1 MGRGNRGPAERFHAF
16 LARRLLRMKIL
27 IAGAG
32 GFVGGALLERLAA
45 HEIILPSREPEKFRR
60 AGVKGSFP
68 VFNGDLEKLVIGSA
82 PEVVI
87 NLLGIIRETP
97 GASFDLVHREY
108 TARLLAGA
116 RAAGV
121 KKFIQMSALGAAPG
135 APSEYHRSKF
145 AGETAVRESG
155 LPYVI
160 FRPSFITGP
169 GQKFSRDLEK
179 LARFIPVFAVPSDAF
194 VAPVEAAVVAACFG
208 RAAEDGA
215 VKDEIFELA
224 GDRVLSFRQLVAE
237 SLKASGFNRP
247 VIGLPR
253 KLFFPLLPLFSL
265 LPEPPMTLEQYL
277 MMASP
282 NVPSGEFRGAEELL
296 TGA

>member
-1 MGRGNRGPAERFHAF
+1 MRIF
-16 LARRLLRMKIL
+16 

-32 GFVGGALLERLAA
+32 GFVGGALIRRLAG
-45 HEIILPSREPEKFRR
+45 HELILPSREPGKFRG

-68 VFNGDLEKLVIGSA
+68 AFTEDLQKLVAESA

-108 TARLLAGA
+108 TSRLLAGA

-121 KKFIQMSALGAAPG
+121 KKFIQMSALGASPDA
-135 APSEYHRSKF
+135 AAEYHRSKF
-145 AGETAVRESG
+145 AGETAVQESG

-169 GQKFSRDLEK
+169 GQKFRKDLAK
-179 LARFIPVFAVPSDAF
+179 LARFIPVFAVPCDAT
-194 VAPVEAAVVAACFG
+194 VAPVEVEAVAACFL
-208 RAAEDGA
+208 RAVEDA
-215 VKDEIFELA
+215 SIKNEIFELA
-224 GDRVLSFRQLVAE
+224 GDRVVNFRELVSE
-237 SLKASGFNRP
+237 SLKAGGFNRL

-253 KLFFPLLPLFSL
+253 KLFFPLLPLFSIF
-265 LPEPPMTLEQYL
+265 PEPPMTREQYL

-282 NVPSGEFRGAEELL
+282 NVPSGKFRGVKDLL
-296 TGA
+296 GG

>member
-1 MGRGNRGPAERFHAF
+1 MR
-16 LARRLLRMKIL
+16 IL
-27 IAGAG
+27 IAGGA
-32 GFVGGALLERLAA
+32 GFVGGAVVERLAA
-45 HEIILPSREPEKFRR
+45 HELILPSREPEKLRK
-60 AGVKGSFP
+60 AGVKGTFP
-68 VFNGDLEKLVIGSA
+68 VFTEDLEKLVAGFS
-82 PEVVI
+82 PEIVI

-108 TARLLAGA
+108 TRRLLAGA

-121 KKFIQMSALGAAPG
+121 KKFIQMSALGAAPD

-145 AGETAVRESG
+145 AGETAVRGSG
-155 LPYVI
+155 LPYII

-169 GQKFSRDLEK
+169 GQKFSRDLAK
-179 LARFIPVFAVPSDAF
+179 LARFLPVFAVPSDAL

-215 VKDEIFELA
+215 IKDEIFELA
-224 GDRVLSFRQLVAE
+224 GDRVLSFRQLAAE
-237 SLKASGFNRP
+237 SLAASGFRRP

-265 LPEPPMTLEQYL
+265 FPEPPMSREQYL

-282 NVPSGEFRGAEELL
+282 NVPSGKFRGVKDLA
-296 TGA
+296 